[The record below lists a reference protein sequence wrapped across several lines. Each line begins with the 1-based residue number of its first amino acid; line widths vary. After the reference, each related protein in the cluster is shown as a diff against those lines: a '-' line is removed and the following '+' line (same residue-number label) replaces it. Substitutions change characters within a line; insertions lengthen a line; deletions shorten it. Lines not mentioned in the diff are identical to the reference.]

1 MSMRIVVTGALGH
14 IGSRL
19 IRALPSSFPGAD
31 IILVDDLSTQRY
43 PSLFDLPVHGR
54 YRFVEADILKAD
66 LDALLD
72 GADVVVHLAAIT
84 NAETSFEIQDEVER
98 VNLHGTE
105 RVARACIRAGAGIV
119 FLSTTSV
126 YGTQSG
132 TVDERCPVEDL
143 RPQSPYAASKLRA
156 EMLLETLA
164 DDGLR
169 SVTFRFGTIVGPSP
183 GMRFH
188 TAVNK
193 FCWQAALG
201 EPLTVWRTALHQRR
215 PYLDLSDGISA
226 IEFILKRGLDGR
238 LYNVLTANASVA
250 EIVAMVREV
259 VPDITV
265 REVDSPLMNQLS
277 YSVDDS
283 RFRGLG
289 FEVRG
294 DLRAAIA
301 QTIRQLL
308 AARSAS
314 APSKPVHST
323 RA

>member
-1 MSMRIVVTGALGH
+1 MTMRIVVTGALGH

-19 IRALPSSFPGAD
+19 IRSLPTSSPGSE
-31 IILVDDLSTQRY
+31 IVLVDNLSTQRY
-43 PSLFDLPVHGR
+43 SSLFDLPANGR
-54 YRFVEADILKAD
+54 YRFMEADILTSD

-84 NAETSFEIQDEVER
+84 NAEASFQIQEEVER
-98 VNLHGTE
+98 VNFHGTE
-105 RVARACIRAGAGIV
+105 RVARACIQAGAGMV

-126 YGTQSG
+126 YGTQTG
-132 TVDERCPVEDL
+132 TVDEQCPAEEL
-143 RPQSPYAASKLRA
+143 RPQSPYASSKLQA
-156 EMLLETLA
+156 ERLLESLA
-164 DDGLR
+164 KDGLR
-169 SVTFRFGTIVGPSP
+169 SVTFRFGTIVGTSP

-215 PYLDLSDGISA
+215 PYLDLSDGIRA
-226 IEFILKRGLDGR
+226 IEFILERGLDGR

-277 YSVDDS
+277 YSVDDT
-283 RFRGLG
+283 RFKALG

-294 DLRAAIA
+294 DLRAAVA

-308 AARSAS
+308 AARSAG

>member
-1 MSMRIVVTGALGH
+1 
-14 IGSRL
+14 
-19 IRALPSSFPGAD
+19 
-31 IILVDDLSTQRY
+31 
-43 PSLFDLPVHGR
+43 
-54 YRFVEADILKAD
+54 VEADILTVD
-66 LDALLD
+66 LDALFA

-84 NAETSFEIQDEVER
+84 NAETSFEIQEEVER

-126 YGTQSG
+126 YGTQEG
-132 TVDERCPVEDL
+132 TVDEDCPVEEL
-143 RPQSPYAASKLRA
+143 RPQSPYASSKLQA
-156 EMLLETLA
+156 ERLLESLA
-164 DDGLR
+164 KDGLR

-193 FCWQAALG
+193 FCWQAVLG

-215 PYLDLSDGISA
+215 PYLDLSDGIRA
-226 IEFILKRGLDGR
+226 VEFILKRGLDGR
-238 LYNVLTANASVA
+238 LYNVLTVNASVA

-283 RFRGLG
+283 RFRALG

-294 DLRAAIA
+294 DLRGAIA
-301 QTIRQLL
+301 QTIGQLL
-308 AARSAS
+308 AARSAGAS
-314 APSKPVHST
+314 PNPIPST